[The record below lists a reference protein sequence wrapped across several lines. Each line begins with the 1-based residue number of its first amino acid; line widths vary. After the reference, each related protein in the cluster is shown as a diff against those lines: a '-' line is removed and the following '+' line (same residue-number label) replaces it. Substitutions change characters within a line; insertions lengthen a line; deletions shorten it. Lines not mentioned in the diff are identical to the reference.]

1 MNSFIYIPNDA
12 YIVFRYDFP
21 FSTQSI
27 SIRLYYRN
35 WEYNQEIL
43 SSYLCYNPPVYH
55 WLIAQIQAEFP
66 EAYRRFLVTGRLI
79 LFETY
84 FYRPSRPFSTGASQ

>member
-1 MNSFIYIPNDA
+1 MNSYLYLPDA
-12 YIVFRYDFP
+12 YIVFVYNFP

-27 SIRLYYRN
+27 SIRLHCRR

-66 EAYRRFLVTGRLI
+66 EAHRRFLATGRLI
-79 LFETY
+79 LFEAHL
-84 FYRPSRPFSTGASQ
+84 YRHSRPFATGASQ